1 MCVPASVRVYMYLWV
16 CIVGVCMLFNRRTQI
31 GHARVCFEGLLR
43 AKLINYVDA
52 TANLW
57 LVGMAYGIYPPPPLD
72 PLTIYICVCKR
83 KYLSDAC

>member
-1 MCVPASVRVYMYLWV
+1 MCVPTSVRVYMYVRV
-16 CIVGVCMLFNRRTQI
+16 CIVGVCMLLNRRTQI

-57 LVGMAYGIYPPPPLD
+57 LVGMAYVIYPPPSLD
-72 PLTIYICVCKR
+72 PPTIYMGM
-83 KYLSDAC
+83 